1 MSKPFVRNTLN
12 TTVENQLA
20 IASIVSTSFLSKIA
34 PTFDPEYIINDY
46 VRTICKWSVDYFN
59 KYDEAPHVNIKPIY
73 EVEKHGLD
81 KAESELIATVL
92 AKLSSEYANGEGIN
106 EEYIFDNTIKYFEQR
121 DFTIRMERAVQLR
134 DVGRWEDAKKALESK
149 KELEKA
155 LIKSINIFD
164 YDEIVSTYNRESH
177 ELLKLPGALGE
188 MIGPI
193 ERGWLIGIIGG
204 FKRGKTMYMVEL
216 AAQAMVSKLKVVFFS
231 LEMTDRAMKDR
242 MYKRITGFGKGDAL
256 NYPIFDCLS
265 NQLGICRKPERRN
278 DIILR
283 ASIKDPIRCLPNY
296 RICTA
301 CRGIRGSEYVP
312 ELYYEEI
319 TTEELNVKNIARSMR
334 AFEMMFGNRIKC
346 VCYPRFGAS
355 YDDLERD
362 LDRFE
367 REEDFIP
374 DLVVSDY
381 ANIMRP
387 GKYAA
392 KADKI
397 EVINDNWINLAR
409 LAGERHCAVVTG
421 GQGTRGSLSKGQ
433 LEEGDIA
440 EWIGILGHVDI
451 MLALNQLAAE
461 KEAGK
466 IRISTL
472 AHRHK
477 DFNPEQN
484 VVVLQKLDVG
494 QTLLDSEFE
503 RR

>member
-1 MSKPFVRNTLN
+1 MTKPFVRNTLN
-12 TTVENQLA
+12 TTIENQIA
-20 IASIVSTSFLSKIA
+20 IASIVSTNFLGKIA
-34 PTFDPEYIINDY
+34 PAFDPEYIINDY
-46 VRTICKWSVDYFN
+46 VRTICTWSVDYFQ

-81 KAESELIATVL
+81 PAQSELIATVL
-92 AKLSSEYANGEGIN
+92 TKLSNEYANGEGIN
-106 EEYIFDNTIKYFEQR
+106 EEYIFDNAIKYFEQR
-121 DFTIRMERAVQLR
+121 DFTIRMDRACQLR
-134 DVGRWEDAKKALESK
+134 DAGRWEDAKKALEAK

-155 LIKSINIFD
+155 LIRSIDIFD
-164 YDEIVSTYNRESH
+164 YDEIVGTYNRESH

-204 FKRGKTMYMVEL
+204 FKRGKTMYMQEL
-216 AAQAMVSKLKVVFFS
+216 TAQGMVSKLKVVFFS

-242 MYKRITGFGKGDAL
+242 MYKRLTGFGKGEVL
-256 NYPIFDCLS
+256 QYPVFDCLS
-265 NQLGICRKPERRN
+265 NQIGLCKKNERCN
-278 DIILR
+278 DVRLR
-283 ASIKDPIRCLPNY
+283 LSVKDPIEPRPDY
-296 RICTA
+296 SPCTV
-301 CRGIRGSEYVP
+301 CRGFSKDYVP
-312 ELYYEEI
+312 ELYYEPFQA
-319 TTEELNVKNIARSMR
+319 EELNVKNIARSMKG
-334 AFEMMFGNRIKC
+334 FEMMFGRRLKSVI
-346 VCYPRFGAS
+346 YPRFGAS
-355 YDDLERD
+355 YDDIERD

-374 DLVVSDY
+374 DIVVVDY

-387 GKYAA
+387 GKYASNN
-392 KADKI
+392 KI
-397 EVINDNWINLAR
+397 DVINDNWINLAR
-409 LAGERHCAVVTG
+409 MAGERHCVVITG

-433 LEEGDIA
+433 MEEGDIA

-451 MLALNQLAAE
+451 MLALNQLPAE

-484 VVVLQKLDVG
+484 VIVLQKLDVG
-494 QTLLDSEFE
+494 QTLLDSEYE